1 MNDEILDSMRKRD
14 FYHKKKDMYSYRLWR
29 NKVKYLIENSKQNY
43 YTNIIEQKKNNSSKL
58 WKHLHTVSGTDNHT
72 SIKIISDCN
81 KKEILE
87 PKGIADVFNAYFTN
101 ITDNLNIDQ
110 NIDNSSSCFNKLG
123 DFISGHVPDDVY
135 FSIPLMSYDFVCL
148 QLKALDESKATGL
161 DTISAKFLKMS
172 SHAISLPLCHI
183 FNLSIKKCIF
193 PSSFKLAKV
202 IPVYKNKG
210 SKQDVFNY
218 RPIAILPLISKILEK
233 HVKTHLVKYLNKY
246 KLLYRMQSGFRAN
259 HSCQTALTALID
271 KWLKAIDDGDL
282 VGAVFLDLAKAFDLL
297 NHELL
302 IQKLNKYKLAY
313 TSLRWFTSYLA
324 DRYQKVS
331 ISNTFSDVQK
341 QKTGVPQGSVL
352 GPVLFLIFIN
362 DLPLSNPNHNT
373 DLFADDST
381 ISVIGQ
387 NKSCISQKL
396 NTVLQDIFRWC
407 DDNKMAVNVS
417 KTKAICIGSKQKLSV
432 TSNEN
437 INLAL
442 NGQQIIES
450 TCEKVLG
457 VFIDASL
464 SWSSHI
470 DYIIKKVNSSL
481 ALLKRIKKYL
491 NHKARQMYYNAYVL
505 PHLDYCCSIWGNCN
519 NFLLDS
525 LLKLQKRAARIILD
539 EHDYTKPSRELFHEC
554 NIVPITQRIL
564 YHKSLLMYKAKHGL
578 APEYMSSLIV
588 SASANQKYN
597 TRFSSSDNFIIPK
610 PNTELYK
617 SSFSY
622 NGPKVWNALPN
633 SIKKSNTVSEFKHK
647 YKSMYF

>member
-1 MNDEILDSMRKRD
+1 M
-14 FYHKKKDMYSYRLWR
+14 
-29 NKVKYLIENSKQNY
+29 
-43 YTNIIEQKKNNSSKL
+43 
-58 WKHLHTVSGTDNHT
+58 
-72 SIKIISDCN
+72 
-81 KKEILE
+81 
-87 PKGIADVFNAYFTN
+87 
-101 ITDNLNIDQ
+101 
-110 NIDNSSSCFNKLG
+110 
-123 DFISGHVPDDVY
+123 
-135 FSIPLMSYDFVCL
+135 
-148 QLKALDESKATGL
+148 
-161 DTISAKFLKMS
+161 
-172 SHAISLPLCHI
+172 
-183 FNLSIKKCIF
+183 
-193 PSSFKLAKV
+193 
-202 IPVYKNKG
+202 
-210 SKQDVFNY
+210 
-218 RPIAILPLISKILEK
+218 
-233 HVKTHLVKYLNKY
+233 KT
-246 KLLYRMQSGFRAN
+246 
-259 HSCQTALTALID
+259 
-271 KWLKAIDDGDL
+271 
-282 VGAVFLDLAKAFDLL
+282 
-297 NHELL
+297 
-302 IQKLNKYKLAY
+302 
-313 TSLRWFTSYLA
+313 
-324 DRYQKVS
+324 
-331 ISNTFSDVQK
+331 
-341 QKTGVPQGSVL
+341 
-352 GPVLFLIFIN
+352 
-362 DLPLSNPNHNT
+362 
-373 DLFADDST
+373 
-381 ISVIGQ
+381 
-387 NKSCISQKL
+387 
-396 NTVLQDIFRWC
+396 
-407 DDNKMAVNVS
+407 
-417 KTKAICIGSKQKLSV
+417 
-432 TSNEN
+432 
-437 INLAL
+437 L

-564 YHKSLLMYKAKHGL
+564 YNKSLLMYKAKHGL